1 MNKLSKLLVLCMLLA
16 GVCLAQEAEKSEG
29 DKTDVDK
36 PKVDKAALAAK
47 YADSMVVVEY
57 YLKYDKGESPE
68 CNGLG
73 EYCSNCGEVHL
84 IGNAEE
90 FVKQERPL
98 EAGGMVIAS
107 DKILSA
113 DVQIHNRFID
123 KIMVR
128 FGDSRVEAK
137 VFAYPVDTRTVI
149 LQVEQLPEG
158 AKAIEFGEK
167 SSDDLYIIDYVQHN
181 TKWSIPVA
189 GFSLKM
195 QLDENGEVL
204 KGTNSTGL
212 IVDGEGTA
220 VAFYFGQMLADN
232 DDWQKSPL
240 DYEMITAEQY
250 EGLLAKIKDECTK
263 TVLRCRINFRS
274 PTRKGSDFSGLTG
287 GPGQDHMTEKNCY
300 AVVVAPDRIL
310 IPATL
315 TADTTA
321 RLEKITVFTA
331 GGKKLNATFE
341 STVKDYGLITAKL
354 AEPVSDVAKICSGD
368 IENYKDVFMPF
379 VEVRVQGEEM
389 VCYYSHNRI
398 GGFEYGWKKIVYPMV
413 AGVEFWDYQ
422 DAPSVYLMYNSN
434 AELVVMPVV
443 RRPKVQA
450 ARDSWDHYNESQ
462 DMKMTAVAN
471 LTDVIARPVE
481 FADADN
487 IPLSAELENRAAWMG
502 VILQSLNEELARL
515 NMVSEVSNN
524 GSVGGLVS
532 YVYPGSPADKA
543 GIEPGMIL
551 VRLHSPE
558 NPQPIDIKVDDR
570 MSRYMST
577 FPWDR
582 LSEIPAEYFD
592 RLPVPWPA
600 AENEVGKQLRDIGFG
615 KMYAAELY
623 LDGERIVKQMVV
635 EETPTYYDSAAR
647 HKSESLKLTVRDLTF
662 EVRRY
667 MQLSEADPGVIVS
680 KVEPGGKADVAG
692 IKTFE
697 VITHVNDK
705 PVMNV
710 KEFED
715 AVNGASELRIAI
727 KRMSKGRVVNIK
739 M

>member
-1 MNKLSKLLVLCMLLA
+1 MNKLSKLLLLCLLLS
-16 GVCLAQEAEKSEG
+16 GVCVGQESDTEEA
-29 DKTDVDK
+29 DK

-47 YADSMVVVEY
+47 FVDSMVVVEY
-57 YLKYDKGESPE
+57 YLKYDKGESPK
-68 CNGLG
+68 CSGLG
-73 EYCSNCGEVHL
+73 EYCSNCGKSHI
-84 IGNAEE
+84 IGDAEE

-98 EAGGMVIAS
+98 EAGGMVIAP
-107 DKILSA
+107 DKIITA
-113 DVQIHNRFID
+113 DVQIHERFID
-123 KIMVR
+123 KIIVR
-128 FGDSRVEAK
+128 FGESQVEAK
-137 VFAYPVDTRTVI
+137 VFAYPLDTRTVI

-158 AKAIEFGEK
+158 AKSIEFGEK
-167 SSDDLYIIDYVQHN
+167 TSDDLFIIDYVHHN

-195 QLDENGEVL
+195 QLDENGEVR
-204 KGTNSTGL
+204 KGTNSSGL
-212 IVDGEGTA
+212 VVDADGNA
-220 VAFYFGQMLADN
+220 ISFYFGQMLPDN

-240 DYEMITAEQY
+240 DYEMINEAQY
-250 EGLLAKIKDECTK
+250 KELLGKIKAEREQ

-274 PTRKGSDFSGLTG
+274 PTRKGSDISGLTG
-287 GPGQDHMTEKNCY
+287 GPGQDHMTEKNCF

-321 RLEKITVFTA
+321 RLEKITIFTED
-331 GGKKLNATFE
+331 GQKFNAKFE
-341 STVKDYGLITAKL
+341 STIKDYGLITAKL
-354 AEPVSDVAKICSGD
+354 AEPMAQVARICSDD
-368 IENYKDVFMPF
+368 IEEYKDTFMPF

-389 VCYYSHNRI
+389 ACYYSHNRI
-398 GGFEYGWKKIVYPMV
+398 SGFEYGWKKIVYPVMP
-413 AGVEFWDYQ
+413 GVDFWDHQ
-422 DAPSVYLMYNSN
+422 GTPFAYLMYNSDS
-434 AELVVMPVV
+434 ELVVMPVV
-443 RRPKVQA
+443 RRPKVQGGNN
-450 ARDSWDHYNESQ
+450 SWDRYNESD
-462 DMKMTAVAN
+462 DMKMTALAN
-471 LTDVIARPVE
+471 LTDIIARPAE
-481 FADADN
+481 FADADS
-487 IPLSAELENRAAWMG
+487 IPLSSDLENRAAWMG
-502 VILQSLNEELARL
+502 VILQALNEELARL

-524 GSVGGLVS
+524 GTVGGLVS
-532 YVYPGSPADKA
+532 YVYPGSPAERA

-558 NPQPIDIKVDDR
+558 NPQPIDIKVDER

-577 FPWDR
+577 FPWER
-582 LSEIPAEYFD
+582 LDEIPAEYFD

-623 LDGERIVKQMVV
+623 LDGEKVLKQLAV

-647 HKSESLKLTVRDLTF
+647 HKSETVKLTVRDLTF

-667 MQLSEADPGVIVS
+667 MQMTEADPGVIVS

-692 IKTFE
+692 IKPFE
-697 VITHVNDK
+697 IVTHINDQ

-710 KEFED
+710 KEFEA
-715 AVNGASELRIAI
+715 AVNGATELRIAI